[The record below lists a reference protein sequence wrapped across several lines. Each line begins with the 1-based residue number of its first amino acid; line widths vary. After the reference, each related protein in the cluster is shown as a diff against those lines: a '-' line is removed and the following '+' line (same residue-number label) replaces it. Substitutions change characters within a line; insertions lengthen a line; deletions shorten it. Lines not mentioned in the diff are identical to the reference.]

1 MNKKTKR
8 MIFILAGIT
17 VLLVVFIA
25 VSSRPGSS
33 LHSVY
38 KVIGTPF
45 QYIQRGFSCFGRSI
59 KNAFSVIG
67 DYSEIKD
74 KISVLQEENDFLKNL
89 ENENEKLKEE
99 NVELRDLLGL
109 KGYFKDYDMVAAN
122 IIAEDVTDWFN
133 EFTVDRGTTDGIKN
147 GCVVITSK
155 GLVGIV
161 YNAGLASSKVRCIVD
176 EQNIIMA
183 RVFRN
188 NALVRVRGMSNEN
201 YEHLLELD
209 RITDQTTL
217 YVGDEIISA
226 ESGGVYPKGLLIGTV
241 VQINEDAQTKKRTAY
256 IEPAVDFM
264 AISHVYVLMPS
275 ETNQT
280 GG

>member
-1 MNKKTKR
+1 MNKKAKR
-8 MIFILAGIT
+8 IIFILAGIT

-45 QYIQRGFSCFGRSI
+45 QYIQKGFSSFGKSI

-67 DYSEIKD
+67 DYGEIKD
-74 KISVLQEENDFLKNL
+74 KIVDLQEENDTLKNL

-99 NVELRDLLGL
+99 NAELRDLLNL

-122 IIAEDVTDWFN
+122 VIAEDVTDWFN
-133 EFTVDRGTTDGIKN
+133 EFTVDRGTSDGISN

-161 YNAGLASSKVRCIVD
+161 YNAGPVSSKVRCIVD
-176 EQNIIMA
+176 EQNVIMA
-183 RVFRN
+183 RISRN

-201 YEHLLELD
+201 YTHMLVAD
-209 RITDQTTL
+209 RIAKQSAL
-217 YVGDEIISA
+217 YVGDTIITA
-226 ESGGVYPKGLLIGTV
+226 ESGGVYPKGLVIGTV
-241 VQINEDAQTKKRTAY
+241 VQINEDAEAQTRTAY

-264 AISHVYVLMPS
+264 AVSLVYVLMPS
-275 ETNQT
+275 GTDQA
-280 GG
+280 G

>member
-1 MNKKTKR
+1 M
-8 MIFILAGIT
+8 AGIT

-45 QYIQRGFSCFGRSI
+45 QYIQKGFSSFGRSI

-67 DYSEIKD
+67 DYGEIKD
-74 KISVLQEENDFLKNL
+74 KISDLQEENDSLKNL

-99 NVELRDLLGL
+99 NSELRALLDL
-109 KGYFKDYDMVAAN
+109 KGYFKDYNMVAAN
-122 IIAEDVTDWFN
+122 VIAEDVTDWFN
-133 EFTVDRGTTDGIKN
+133 EFTVDRGTADGIQS

-155 GLVGIV
+155 GLVGVV
-161 YNAGLASSKVRCIVD
+161 YNAGPVSSKVRCVVD

-183 RVFRN
+183 RISRN

-201 YEHLLELD
+201 YEHRLMLD
-209 RITDQTTL
+209 RITDESTL
-217 YVGDEIISA
+217 YVGDKIITA

-241 VQINEDAQTKKRTAY
+241 TEIREDAESKTRTAY
-256 IEPAVDFM
+256 VEPAVDFM
-264 AISHVYVLMPS
+264 AVSHVYVLMPS
-275 ETNQT
+275 ESNPAD
-280 GG
+280 

>member
-1 MNKKTKR
+1 VSKKTKR
-8 MIFILAGIT
+8 LIFILAGIT
-17 VLLVVFIA
+17 VLLVVLIA

-45 QYIQRGFSCFGRSI
+45 QYIQRGFSSFGRSI

-74 KISVLQEENDFLKNL
+74 RISELQEENDSLKNL

-99 NVELRDLLGL
+99 NAELRDLLEL
-109 KGYFKDYDMVAAN
+109 KGYFEDYNMVAAN
-122 IIAEDVTDWFN
+122 IISEDVTDWFN
-133 EFTVDRGTTDGIKN
+133 EFTIDRGTSDGLEN

-161 YNAGLASSKVRCIVD
+161 YNAGPASSKVRCIVD
-176 EQNIIMA
+176 EQNVIMA
-183 RVFRN
+183 RISRN

-201 YEHLLELD
+201 YEHMLELD
-209 RITDQTTL
+209 RIADQTTL
-217 YVGDEIISA
+217 YAGDTIITA
-226 ESGGVYPKGLLIGTV
+226 ESGGVYPKGLVIGTV
-241 VQINEDAQTKKRTAY
+241 VRIEENAESGTRTAY
-256 IEPAVDFM
+256 IEPAVDFT
-264 AISHVYVLMPS
+264 AVSHVYVLMPS
-275 ETNQT
+275 QEQA
-280 GG
+280 G

>member
-1 MNKKTKR
+1 MSKKTKR
-8 MIFILAGIT
+8 LIFILAGIT

-45 QYIQRGFSCFGRSI
+45 QYIQRGFSSFGRSI

-74 KISVLQEENDFLKNL
+74 RISELQEENDSLKNL

-99 NVELRDLLGL
+99 NAELRDLLEL
-109 KGYFKDYDMVAAN
+109 KGYFEDYNMVAAN
-122 IIAEDVTDWFN
+122 IISEDVTDWFN
-133 EFTVDRGTTDGIKN
+133 EFTIDRGTSDGLEN

-161 YNAGLASSKVRCIVD
+161 YNAGPASSKVRCIVD
-176 EQNIIMA
+176 EQNVIMA
-183 RVFRN
+183 RISRN

-201 YEHLLELD
+201 YEHMLELD
-209 RITDQTTL
+209 RIADETTL
-217 YVGDEIISA
+217 YVGDTIITA
-226 ESGGVYPKGLLIGTV
+226 ESGGVYPKGLVIGTV
-241 VQINEDAQTKKRTAY
+241 VQIEENAESGTRTAY
-256 IEPAVDFM
+256 IEPAVDFT
-264 AISHVYVLMPS
+264 AVSHVYVLMPS
-275 ETNQT
+275 QEQA
-280 GG
+280 G

>member
-1 MNKKTKR
+1 MYKR
-8 MIFILAGIT
+8 
-17 VLLVVFIA
+17 
-25 VSSRPGSS
+25 
-33 LHSVY
+33 
-38 KVIGTPF
+38 
-45 QYIQRGFSCFGRSI
+45 Q
-59 KNAFSVIG
+59 
-67 DYSEIKD
+67 
-74 KISVLQEENDFLKNL
+74 
-89 ENENEKLKEE
+89 
-99 NVELRDLLGL
+99 
-109 KGYFKDYDMVAAN
+109 
-122 IIAEDVTDWFN
+122 
-133 EFTVDRGTTDGIKN
+133 IKN

>member
-1 MNKKTKR
+1 M
-8 MIFILAGIT
+8 
-17 VLLVVFIA
+17 LLVVFIA

-45 QYIQRGFSCFGRSI
+45 QYIQRGFSSFGRSI

-74 KISVLQEENDFLKNL
+74 RISDLQEENDSLKNL

-99 NVELRDLLGL
+99 NAELRDLLEL
-109 KGYFKDYDMVAAN
+109 KGYFEDYNMVAAN
-122 IIAEDVTDWFN
+122 IISEDVTDWFN
-133 EFTVDRGTTDGIKN
+133 EFTIDRGTSDGLEN

-161 YNAGLASSKVRCIVD
+161 YNAGPASSKVRCIVD
-176 EQNIIMA
+176 EQNVIMA
-183 RVFRN
+183 RISRN

-201 YEHLLELD
+201 YEHMLELD
-209 RITDQTTL
+209 RIADETTL
-217 YVGDEIISA
+217 YVGDTIITA
-226 ESGGVYPKGLLIGTV
+226 ESGGVYPKGLVIGTV
-241 VQINEDAQTKKRTAY
+241 VQIEENAESGTRTAY
-256 IEPAVDFM
+256 IEPAVDFT

-275 ETNQT
+275 QEQA
-280 GG
+280 G